1 MAGERGEQ
9 QPPTREVGGYRLLH
23 SLGSGG
29 MGTVYEAVDAEDR
42 HVALKLLHPAFS
54 ADEAARER
62 LRREVATLHRVKGES
77 VARVLDAEAESAE
90 AFIVTELIDGQSLE
104 DSIREHGPMDA
115 DELADLADGL
125 AGALESVHA
134 AGVLHRDL
142 KPGNVMLTDDGPVV
156 IDFGI
161 SQLADDPR
169 ITQTGLVTGTPGY
182 VDPQVMH
189 GSNPT
194 IAGDWWGWAAVLV
207 FAATGRQ
214 PFGRGPGVLMRVES
228 GRVDTEGLPPRTAQ
242 VLRRALHPDP
252 ERRMRPE
259 VVRQAL
265 ADHAAGRE
273 VTTLLAG
280 EDAAGHEQVEDPVS
294 SAHPGELAEAPA
306 VLPPAYAPGD
316 QVPDAVAGAP
326 LGPRTAYLPTTMQ
339 PGAPAPAPAS
349 APPSPPAPLG
359 WQPTGDQWQPS
370 PPADQLPAWFR
381 PAPPRGWISLCWL
394 LAVVGLGLVYPALVL
409 LVLTGLVVLLGGIG
423 SAAHAL
429 RQRRLQRGPGRWDRT
444 WVGAAFP
451 AHLLLAALLTLPGV
465 LVGAAGAAIV
475 WILGVDS
482 LPMQAVLPG
491 TVAVAALLLWWTPSS
506 GRAREGERVV
516 LRVLAPRGLGAAL
529 WLLAGVTLAA
539 IGALVYLLGGD
550 GPHWDPFPAPPSS
563 FF

>member
-23 SLGSGG
+23 TLGSGG
-29 MGTVYEAVDAEDR
+29 MGTVYEAIDAEGR

-125 AGALESVHA
+125 AGALESIHA

-189 GSNPT
+189 GSHPT
-194 IAGDWWGWAAVLV
+194 LAGDWWGWAAVLV

-228 GRVDTEGLPPRTAQ
+228 GRVDTDGLSPRSAQ

-252 ERRMRPE
+252 DRRMRPE

-273 VTTLLAG
+273 VTTLLAD
-280 EDAAGHEQVEDPVS
+280 EDDPS
-294 SAHPGELAEAPA
+294 QGDDPATELAPAAEMADAPA
-306 VLPPAYAPGD
+306 VLPPTYAPGEPAAA
-316 QVPDAVAGAP
+316 QQPGAE

-339 PGAPAPAPAS
+339 PSPEPPPQTGVPPGWHPGGAQW
-349 APPSPPAPLG
+349 PPPPQG
-359 WQPTGDQWQPS
+359 
-370 PPADQLPAWFR
+370 DQLPAWFR
-381 PAPPRGWISLCWL
+381 PAPARGWISLCWL
-394 LAVVGLGLVYPALVL
+394 LAVVGLGLVYPAVLL
-409 LVLTGLVVLLGGIG
+409 LVLTALVVLLGGIG
-423 SAAHAL
+423 SAARSL

-444 WVGAAFP
+444 WVGATFP
-451 AHLLLAALLTLPGV
+451 AHLLLAALLTLPGAI
-465 LVGAAGAAIV
+465 VGAAGAAIV
-475 WILGVDS
+475 WILGVDT

-516 LRVLAPRGLGAAL
+516 LRLVAPRGLGGAL
-529 WLLAGVTLAA
+529 WMLGGLALAVIGLILFLGV
-539 IGALVYLLGGD
+539 GD
-550 GPHWDPFPAPPSS
+550 GPHWTPFPAPPSS